1 MRLVTLLSAGLDS
14 VVATTSASRKH
25 EIVLSLTFDYG
36 QHAGRQEIGAAQQ
49 IANVLDIEHTV
60 VALPWLGQI
69 TRSALVADEEQ
80 IPPADPASLDDPTA
94 ASAAAQ
100 AVWVPNR
107 NGIFLNIAA
116 GYCEALDC
124 AGIVCGFNAEEA
136 VSFPDNSLEF
146 IQAAQACFA
155 YSTRTGLRVIS
166 PTAELTKSQIVKLG
180 YEIGAPLSL
189 IWSCY
194 RGAQTHCW
202 RCSSCLRLRR
212 ALQQAGYWE
221 RWQRERAAI

>member
-14 VVATTSASRKH
+14 VVATTAASREH
-25 EIVLSLTFDYG
+25 EIVLALTFDYG
-36 QHAGRQEIGAAQQ
+36 QHAASHEIAAARQ
-49 IANVLDIEHTV
+49 IAQALDIEHIV
-60 VALPWLGQI
+60 IALPWLGQI
-69 TRSALVADEEQ
+69 THSALVADEGQ
-80 IPPADPASLDDPTA
+80 IPPADSQSLDDPQA
-94 ASAAAQ
+94 AAAAAQ

-136 VSFPDNSLEF
+136 ASFPDNSHEF
-146 IQAAQACFA
+146 MQAAEQCFA
-155 YSTRTGLRVIS
+155 YSTQHGLQVLS
-166 PTAELTKSQIVKLG
+166 PTAELTKAQIVKLG
-180 YEIGAPLSL
+180 YEIGAPLPL

-202 RCSSCLRLRR
+202 SCPSCVRLKR
-212 ALQQAGYWE
+212 ALESSRYWE
-221 RWQRERAAI
+221 RWQRERAAP